1 MPSPSI
7 SSDEIVNKLA
17 GALMLPAGAN
27 EAARLYS
34 VSELRRVDPGTIV
47 QRFGEPASG
56 LLFLVRGLL
65 ELRRDLSN
73 GHKFLYNLVFPG
85 NLADPT
91 SALDGQP
98 SPFDFVATEA
108 SSLLQVPVKALHE
121 MIDASAAVRHAIRQ
135 HMCFARRLNFVRIG
149 ATAFLSPRS
158 KITRLLVYWAR
169 FLTKN
174 QMLAVEMPL
183 SLTQED
189 IGAFWGL
196 SRSTVNKEFAALARE
211 GVVEV
216 RYCGLAILDPI
227 RLCEIAASEEPFDF
241 FENAMFVPD
250 MPSSC
255 DPAHGDSLAAKP
267 VKPR

>member
-1 MPSPSI
+1 MSLSGMFNIGHDVGGFSGPIP
-7 SSDEIVNKLA
+7 
-17 GALMLPAGAN
+17 GA
-27 EAARLYS
+27 
-34 VSELRRVDPGTIV
+34 EL
-47 QRFGEPASG
+47 
-56 LLFLVRGLL
+56 LVRMTQAGIVHP
-65 ELRRDLSN
+65 RFIMNSW
-73 GHKFLYNLVFPG
+73 K
-85 NLADPT
+85 
-91 SALDGQP
+91 SDGTVTTP
-98 SPFDFVATEA
+98 W
-108 SSLLQVPVKALHE
+108 LHLKMVP
-121 MIDASAAVRHAIRQ
+121 AVRHAIRQ

-174 QMLAVEMPL
+174 QVLAVEMPL